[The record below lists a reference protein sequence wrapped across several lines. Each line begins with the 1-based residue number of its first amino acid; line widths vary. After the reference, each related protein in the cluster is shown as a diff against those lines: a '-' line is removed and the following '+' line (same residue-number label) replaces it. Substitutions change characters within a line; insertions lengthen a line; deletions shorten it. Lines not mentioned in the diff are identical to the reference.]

1 MKYLQSKRVFE
12 NLELDRS
19 EIKETILD
27 ILLPI
32 SDMGYEIDIFNGY
45 ELSIFSGLVIKVV
58 SFGDPSLKMDDE
70 VKDEFIRLNDYLES
84 IGKSIVVYYVQ
95 LNWFNKVRVDF
106 DKFIEMNDCE
116 FLNLQFI
123 VKC

>member
-32 SDMGYEIDIFNGY
+32 SDMGYEIVIFDGY
-45 ELSIFSGLVIKVV
+45 ELVIKVV

-116 FLNLQFI
+116 FLNLLFI

>member
-1 MKYLQSKRVFE
+1 MDNQVSKLIDNLYNKDKLTLIEQPQNLQATLRPYQ
-12 NLELDRS
+12 LR
-19 EIKETILD
+19 
-27 ILLPI
+27 
-32 SDMGYEIDIFNGY
+32 
-45 ELSIFSGLVIKVV
+45 GLAW
-58 SFGDPSLKMDDE
+58 L
-70 VKDEFIRLNDYLES
+70 DYLES

-116 FLNLQFI
+116 FLNLLFI